1 MLHST
6 VSYFRRLQNIK
17 LKTTAILILAAGE
30 ASRMGEIKQNLP
42 YLETTLLGHAITQ
55 AKQTKAQHVYC
66 VLGAQKEA
74 IKAEIKQE
82 VSFITNEAWEEG
94 LGASISIGV
103 KELRSKKYNHLL
115 IMLADQPLMT
125 AAYLN
130 KLIDKAKEHPETC
143 VASAYKNKKG
153 VPAIFPESYFDAL
166 EKLSGDQG
174 AKALLNSD
182 RSVIALNAEDL
193 LQDIDTPEDY
203 ECLLKK

>member
-55 AKQTKAQHVYC
+55 AKQTQAQHVYC
-66 VLGAQKEA
+66 VLGAQEEA

-82 VSFITNEAWEEG
+82 VSFIINEAWEEG
-94 LGASISIGV
+94 LGASIATGV
-103 KELRSKKYNHLL
+103 KALRSKKYNHLL
-115 IMLADQPLMT
+115 IMLGDQPLMT

-130 KLIDKAKEHPETC
+130 KLIDKAKEHPDTC
-143 VASAYKNKKG
+143 VASGYKNKKG

-182 RSVIALNAEDL
+182 PSVIALNAEDL

-203 ECLLKK
+203 ERLLKK